1 MLHFAGFSAHIATT
15 ASKKNGAFRGLDVSE
30 CFDIIGE
37 VTLGSIEEIAQVGT
51 DLVFTTFKR
60 AIFKI

>member
-1 MLHFAGFSAHIATT
+1 MLHFAGFSANIATI
-15 ASKKNGAFRGLDVSE
+15 ASKKNGAFRGLNASE

-51 DLVFTTFKR
+51 DLVFTAFKR